1 LNFAELTEAS
11 DADIFAFCHVTGDC
25 IDDDFNRMGSF
36 FLAVVEV
43 WHQRLD
49 ELGLIHEFPFCI
61 SVGVKT
67 PTLSAKI
74 RT

>member
-1 LNFAELTEAS
+1 
-11 DADIFAFCHVTGDC
+11 
-25 IDDDFNRMGSF
+25 MGGF

-61 SVGVKT
+61 SVEVKT
-67 PTLSAKI
+67 PTLRAKI
-74 RT
+74 GIEPLYVQHRVGVSGKKKGEFFPLSTTS